1 MFSTF
6 TAIFEALA
14 AIEDELAAEAT
25 ESQRQQLIETLL
37 SLRKTMDKCVQY
49 WLKFEER
56 VNEIQERYSIT
67 LPDTLPP
74 GFMDEISLT
83 ENEPEET
90 VSKTEAAGEPAVIEN
105 QEGPQPDFYQP
116 SNEITV
122 NSFRRGL
129 GFWELA
135 MLKEAVG
142 EFKKVVEEEPNLIMG
157 HFCLGLSSAQL
168 GKVEEAF
175 KELKLV
181 LALDQNEQM
190 QALALNTLG
199 IILTRKE
206 EYRQAQHF
214 FQKST
219 EADPGLSEAWFNLA
233 ATSYNMQDYEAAVE
247 AFEKAAELTPDDWE
261 IDLHLGRARGYLGR
275 YEEAAEALER
285 AYRLNPREPLITF
298 ELGLIFRI
306 LGKKTQAQCYFHAT
320 LKLMETKK

>member
-25 ESQRQQLIETLL
+25 ESQREQLIATLL
-37 SLRKTMDKCVQY
+37 SLRKTMDKCMQY

-56 VNEIQERYSIT
+56 VNEIQERYSLT

-83 ENEPEET
+83 DSEPVETMSKAELADAASEDNEQVVLQPE
-90 VSKTEAAGEPAVIEN
+90 
-105 QEGPQPDFYQP
+105 FYQP

-157 HFCLGLSSAQL
+157 HLCLGLSSAQL

-199 IILTRKE
+199 IILTGKE
-206 EYRQAQHF
+206 EYQQARHY
-214 FQKST
+214 FQKAT

-233 ATSYNMQDYEAAVE
+233 ATNYNMQDFEAAVE
-247 AFEKAAELTPDDWE
+247 AFEKAGELATNDYE
-261 IDLHLGRARGYLGR
+261 ILLHLGRALGYLGR
-275 YEEAAEALER
+275 YDEAAETLER
-285 AYRLNPREPLITF
+285 AYRLNAREPLITF

-320 LKLMETKK
+320 LKLMETKR